1 MVKLCF
7 VVLLKCW
14 YKSVAMIIVVT
25 LCSQAVVTPV
35 EKKWKSGHAFF
46 LSFFFFAQ

>member
-14 YKSVAMIIVVT
+14 FKSVAVIIVVT
-25 LCSQAVVTPV
+25 MWQLGQLCSQAVVTPV
-35 EKKWKSGHAFF
+35 EKK
-46 LSFFFFAQ
+46 